1 MNKFQKSFII
11 CTLIG
16 LFCALS
22 VNLYAGNRDRSG
34 QAGAQHLLI
43 DPWARTTGWGTA
55 GVAEVRGLEAMY
67 SNIGGMAFVN
77 KTELAFSHTRYLV
90 GSGAGIG
97 ISSFA
102 LAQHLRS
109 TNKETHQVK
118 DFGVLGVSFFT
129 MGFGSIEVTSEELPE
144 GNQGTFSPKLSYLCL
159 HYAKSFNDFIHGGV
173 SLKVVTETGADDA
186 KATGFAIDAGV
197 QYLTGNFQNFK
208 IGITLKNIGLPM
220 HYKGDGFGVR
230 AVAGDLDWEQ
240 TLESRSAS
248 YELPT
253 MLVLGL
259 SYDFLIW
266 DKDHKDWDKEDLID
280 EGLTRDD
287 AAHRITLAGS
297 FTANSFSRDI
307 ATIGIE
313 YGLGQIFMIRA
324 GYSVEVGKGMFKA
337 EEQTTWYTG
346 PSLGASLGIP
356 LMKKAKAL
364 EDGRVMPRLY
374 LDYSYRFTNR
384 WGGNHSVGLKL
395 AL

>member
-1 MNKFQKSFII
+1 MNKLQKTLII
-11 CTLIG
+11 CALIG
-16 LFCALS
+16 IFSAMT
-22 VNLYAGNRDRSG
+22 VNVFAGNRDRSG

-43 DPWARTTGWGTA
+43 DPWARSTGWGTA
-55 GVAEVRGLEAMY
+55 GVAEIRGLEAMY
-67 SNIGGMAFVN
+67 SNVGGMAFVN

-109 TNKETHQVK
+109 NKDGRTR

-129 MGFGSIEVTSEELPE
+129 MGFGDIEVTSEALPE
-144 GNQGTFSPKLSYLCL
+144 GNQGTFSPKLSYIAL
-159 HYAKSFNDFIHGGV
+159 HYAKSFNEYIHGGL

-197 QYLTGNFQNFK
+197 QYLTGKFKNFK
-208 IGITLKNIGLPM
+208 IGITLKNIGVPM
-220 HYKGDGFGVR
+220 HYKGDGMGVR
-230 AVAGDLDWEQ
+230 AVANDLAWEQ

-253 MLVLGL
+253 LLVLGL

-266 DKDHKDWDKEDLID
+266 GKEYADYTAED
-280 EGLTRDD
+280 FEDAMLTRDD

-307 ATIGIE
+307 FTLGIE
-313 YGLGQIFMIRA
+313 YGLGQIFMVRA
-324 GYSVEVGKGMFKA
+324 GYNFESGMYNA
-337 EEQTTWYTG
+337 DNCTTWYTG
-346 PSLGASLGIP
+346 PAVGATVGIP
-356 LMKKAKAL
+356 LKKKDKVEAGSKA
-364 EDGRVMPRLY
+364 PRLY
-374 LDYSYRFTNR
+374 LDYSYRFTNK
-384 WGGNHSVGLKL
+384 WGGNHCVGLKL

>member
-1 MNKFQKSFII
+1 MNKFQKTFMI

-16 LFCALS
+16 LFCAMS
-22 VNLYAGNRDRSG
+22 VSLYAGNRDRSG

-43 DPWARTTGWGTA
+43 DPWARSTGWGTA
-55 GVAEVRGLEAMY
+55 GVAEIRGLEAMY

-102 LAQHLRS
+102 IAQHLRS
-109 TNKETHQVK
+109 TNKETHIVR
-118 DFGVLGVSFFT
+118 DFGVLGLSFFT
-129 MGFGSIEVTSEELPE
+129 MGFGNIDVTSEELPE

-159 HYAKSFNDFIHGGV
+159 HYAKSFNDYIHGGV

-197 QYLTGNFQNFK
+197 QYLTGKFKNFK

-266 DKDHKDWDKEDLID
+266 GKEYEGWSKEDKMD

-313 YGLGQIFMIRA
+313 YGLGQIFMVRA
-324 GYSVEVGKGMFKA
+324 GYSLELGEGIFKA
-337 EEQTTWYTG
+337 EQQTTWYTG
-346 PSLGASLGIP
+346 PSLGATLGIP

-364 EDGRVMPRLY
+364 ETGRTIPRLY

>member
-129 MGFGSIEVTSEELPE
+129 MGFGSIEVTSEELP
-144 GNQGTFSPKLSYLCL
+144 CL
-159 HYAKSFNDFIHGGV
+159 RLAV
-173 SLKVVTETGADDA
+173 S
-186 KATGFAIDAGV
+186 
-197 QYLTGNFQNFK
+197 
-208 IGITLKNIGLPM
+208 
-220 HYKGDGFGVR
+220 
-230 AVAGDLDWEQ
+230 
-240 TLESRSAS
+240 
-248 YELPT
+248 
-253 MLVLGL
+253 
-259 SYDFLIW
+259 
-266 DKDHKDWDKEDLID
+266 
-280 EGLTRDD
+280 
-287 AAHRITLAGS
+287 
-297 FTANSFSRDI
+297 
-307 ATIGIE
+307 
-313 YGLGQIFMIRA
+313 
-324 GYSVEVGKGMFKA
+324 
-337 EEQTTWYTG
+337 
-346 PSLGASLGIP
+346 
-356 LMKKAKAL
+356 
-364 EDGRVMPRLY
+364 
-374 LDYSYRFTNR
+374 
-384 WGGNHSVGLKL
+384 
-395 AL
+395 

>member
-1 MNKFQKSFII
+1 MNKLQKSLVI
-11 CTLIG
+11 CMLIG
-16 LFCALS
+16 LCCAMTGN
-22 VNLYAGNRDRSG
+22 VFAGNRDRSG

-43 DPWARTTGWGTA
+43 DPWARSTGWGTA
-55 GVAEVRGLEAMY
+55 GVAEIRGLEAMH

-77 KTELAFSHTRYLV
+77 RTEIGFSHTRYLV

-109 TNKETHQVK
+109 TNKQTGQVR
-118 DFGVLGVSFFT
+118 DLGVIGFSFFT
-129 MGFGSIEVTSEELPE
+129 MGFGDIEITSETLPE

-197 QYLTGNFQNFK
+197 QYLTGPYKNFK

-220 HYKGDGFGVR
+220 HYKGDGLAVR
-230 AVAGDLDWEQ
+230 ANANDLAWEQ
-240 TLESRSAS
+240 TLESRSAT
-248 YELPT
+248 YEIPT

-266 DKDHKDWDKEDLID
+266 GKEYANMSKRDRTD
-280 EGLTRDD
+280 MELTRDD

-307 ATIGIE
+307 FTLGVE
-313 YGLGQIFMIRA
+313 YGLGQIFMVRA
-324 GYSVEVGKGMFKA
+324 GYNFETGMFSVDKC
-337 EEQTTWYTG
+337 TTWYTG
-346 PSLGASLGIP
+346 PALGATLGIP
-356 LMKKAKAL
+356 LQKKSKL
-364 EDGRVMPRLY
+364 EPGKQATRLY
-374 LDYSYRFTNR
+374 LDYSYRFTNK
-384 WGGNHSVGLKL
+384 WGGNHCVGLKL